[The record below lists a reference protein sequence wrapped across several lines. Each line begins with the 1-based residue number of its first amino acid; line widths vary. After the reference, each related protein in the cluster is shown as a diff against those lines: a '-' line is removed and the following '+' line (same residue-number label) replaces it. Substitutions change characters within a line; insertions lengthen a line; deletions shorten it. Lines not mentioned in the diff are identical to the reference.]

1 MDSQRL
7 RGILKM
13 LFGFMATFMFYL
25 VIATSLKSDLFA
37 LPAAVVTEP
46 WFHTTLVDFYFL
58 VTILAVWVIYK
69 ERSLIRSISW
79 IIAFICLGS
88 IAAALYVFV
97 QLMQLKQ
104 GDSFEKVLL
113 PREQV

>member
-1 MDSQRL
+1 MNSQRL
-7 RGILKM
+7 RVFLKI
-13 LFGFMATFMFYL
+13 LFGFMAVFMFYL
-25 VIATSLKSDLFA
+25 VIATSLKSDLFS
-37 LPAAVVTEP
+37 LPTVVVNEP

-69 ERSLIRSISW
+69 EKSLVRSISW

-97 QLMQLKQ
+97 QLMQLKPSD
-104 GDSFEKVLL
+104 GVEKILL
-113 PREQV
+113 RKDQV

>member
-7 RGILKM
+7 RGVLKM
-13 LFGFMATFMFYL
+13 LFGSMAVFMIYL

-37 LPAAVVTEP
+37 LPASVLTEP

-58 VTILAVWVIYK
+58 VTILSIWVIYK
-69 ERSLIRSISW
+69 EKSLFRSISW

-97 QLMQLKQ
+97 QLMQLKPSD
-104 GDSFEKVLL
+104 GFEKVLL
-113 PREQV
+113 PRGKA